1 MNDLPKGWVETAIF
15 EIAELHRG
23 VTYKKNDSSQL
34 PFTGSIPILRANNID
49 DGINFSDLVYVPSSN
64 VSENQIMQD
73 YDILIAMSSGSKNLV
88 GKSAQ
93 LPYSA
98 KEYSF
103 GAFCSVLRSS
113 ASVKSSYVAF
123 FLQSR
128 LFRDLISQKSKGI
141 GINNLKKDD
150 VLNSMIPLPPLAEQ
164 KRIVEKIEALFSRLD
179 AGIAALEKTKAQ
191 LKRYKQVIIMQAF
204 TGKLSKTFREKQ
216 SLTRELLNSH
226 ILANKKGATKLLAK
240 QQEKEELPE
249 IPVEWIWSN
258 IELVASDE
266 KNSIKAGPFGSAL
279 KKEFYV
285 ENGYKI
291 YGQEQVIRQ
300 NHEYGD
306 YYIDEERYN
315 SLLTCKVQPRDVLI
329 SLVGTIGKVLVLPDE
344 LEKGIIN
351 PRLIKITFNQN
362 LMNPV
367 FFKYYFESDFVRS
380 VYRLQSHGATMDI
393 LNLSVIKSVPLP
405 ICSIEEQEYIL
416 KEIEKL
422 HSKADKALETVEQE
436 LKKAQALKSKI
447 LEYAF
452 TGKLVPQNPDDE
464 PAEVLLERIKAE
476 KEASQSTKKTRK
488 RK

>member
-1 MNDLPKGWVETAIF
+1 
-15 EIAELHRG
+15 
-23 VTYKKNDSSQL
+23 
-34 PFTGSIPILRANNID
+34 
-49 DGINFSDLVYVPSSN
+49 
-64 VSENQIMQD
+64 
-73 YDILIAMSSGSKNLV
+73 
-88 GKSAQ
+88 
-93 LPYSA
+93 
-98 KEYSF
+98 
-103 GAFCSVLRSS
+103 
-113 ASVKSSYVAF
+113 
-123 FLQSR
+123 
-128 LFRDLISQKSKGI
+128 
-141 GINNLKKDD
+141 
-150 VLNSMIPLPPLAEQ
+150 
-164 KRIVEKIEALFSRLD
+164 
-179 AGIAALEKTKAQ
+179 
-191 LKRYKQVIIMQAF
+191 MQAF

-367 FFKYYFESDFVRS
+367 FFKYYFEIAYLF
-380 VYRLQSHGATMDI
+380 H
-393 LNLSVIKSVPLP
+393 
-405 ICSIEEQEYIL
+405 
-416 KEIEKL
+416 
-422 HSKADKALETVEQE
+422 
-436 LKKAQALKSKI
+436 
-447 LEYAF
+447 
-452 TGKLVPQNPDDE
+452 
-464 PAEVLLERIKAE
+464 
-476 KEASQSTKKTRK
+476 
-488 RK
+488 